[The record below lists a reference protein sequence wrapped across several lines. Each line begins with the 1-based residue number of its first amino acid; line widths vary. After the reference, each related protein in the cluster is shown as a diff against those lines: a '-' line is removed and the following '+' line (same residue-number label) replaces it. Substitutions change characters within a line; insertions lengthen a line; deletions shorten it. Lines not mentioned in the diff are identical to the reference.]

1 MTAATNRLSDKV
13 AMVTGIGIGQNHEL
27 VKALADAGAE
37 VIEVPAEPDWP
48 VLIEQVSATY
58 GGLDILVN
66 HAGNYQSQPLA
77 ETDGVLFDELFT
89 DNVERAF
96 VAIQA
101 VMPAMAARGGGS
113 IINIGSRLGV
123 RGLAGATAYC
133 AAQGALTQLTLAAA
147 LDGASRKIRVNVVHA
162 GMADGAGAGGG
173 RGLAVELTGR
183 ELDGVVVYLASDES
197 RLVTGSE
204 LTVDG
209 GVNAG

>member
-1 MTAATNRLSDKV
+1 MSRLNGKV
-13 AMVTGIGIGQNHEL
+13 AIVTGIGAGQNHEIG
-27 VKALADAGAE
+27 KALADAGAE
-37 VIEVPAEPDWP
+37 VIEVSAEPDWP
-48 VLIEQVSATY
+48 VLIDQVTATY

-66 HAGNYQSQPLA
+66 HPGTFRSQPLS
-77 ETDGVLFDELFT
+77 ETDAALFDELFT

-101 VMPAMAARGGGS
+101 VMPAMTLRGGGS
-113 IINIGSRLGV
+113 IVNIGSRLGV

-147 LDGASRKIRVNVVHA
+147 LDGASRKIRVNIVHA
-162 GMADGAGAGGG
+162 GTDAGVRAGK
-173 RGLAVELTGR
+173 GLSVEPSAR
-183 ELDGVVVYLASDES
+183 ELDGVVVYLASDEA

-209 GVNAG
+209 GANAA